1 MCTRCVTTG
10 STVQDSR
17 RSEGV
22 TLKAV
27 LFDMDGTLI
36 DSEKL
41 WTIAL
46 QEVARDLGGHLSA
59 ETRTAMIGTDLVG
72 SVRMLHL
79 DIGYDGDIEVTKRML
94 VAATGRLFDGPLE
107 WQPGAQELLD
117 EVRAAGLRTAL
128 VTSTHRNLVAKA
140 LETIG
145 RDHFDVLVC
154 GDDVARTKP
163 DPEPYLRALAELDA
177 STAQV
182 IAIEDSPAGSTSARA
197 AGIPVVVVPS
207 ELPVEP
213 APGMVL
219 LTTLAGVDVAA
230 LSRFA
235 GQLRK

>member
-1 MCTRCVTTG
+1 M
-10 STVQDSR
+10 
-17 RSEGV
+17 
-22 TLKAV
+22 
-27 LFDMDGTLI
+27 
-36 DSEKL
+36 
-41 WTIAL
+41 
-46 QEVARDLGGHLSA
+46 
-59 ETRTAMIGTDLVG
+59 
-72 SVRMLHL
+72 
-79 DIGYDGDIEVTKRML
+79 
-94 VAATGRLFDGPLE
+94 
-107 WQPGAQELLD
+107 LD
-117 EVRAAGLRTAL
+117 EVRDAGLTSAL